1 MTPSAAD
8 NGRGRQEQDEA
19 NEARPVGSVLISGS
33 AGVAPAA
40 AAQDDLP
47 SGSTVSYLS
56 QVARRS
62 AESSAGPSTLEAVE
76 AFLLDLAQAGRS
88 DHTLRA
94 YRGDLAR
101 VAAAAPH
108 LGDLSPTLLRAF
120 FGSMSGLAPTTRAR
134 RQAAVA
140 SFTRWC
146 FRDGLLDADPMGRV
160 ARLRQ
165 EPPLPRGVTSTQVD
179 ALLRAIPPHRLRDR
193 LLFRL
198 LATTG
203 LRVGEALALHVE
215 DCHLERDDERL
226 SVLGK
231 GGRRR
236 TVLLDDREVVRL
248 LRRHLRERGYKHGPL
263 FRAERGQPL
272 TALRYSSVQER
283 FAGYAAAAGVPC
295 SIHDLRHGH
304 AQALVNGGV
313 SLATIRKRLGHASVV
328 TTQRYAEQAD
338 EVADAEVRA
347 WSRTR

>member
-1 MTPSAAD
+1 M
-8 NGRGRQEQDEA
+8 RR
-19 NEARPVGSVLISGS
+19 VLIAGS
-33 AGVAPAA
+33 DPPDAA
-40 AAQDDLP
+40 AAARVDH
-47 SGSTVSYLS
+47 SAVGNVSYLS
-56 QVARRS
+56 QLVGCTRQASGDRL
-62 AESSAGPSTLEAVE
+62 TMEAAE

-88 DHTLRA
+88 HHTVRA

-101 VAAAAPH
+101 LAAAAPH
-108 LGDLSPTLLRAF
+108 LSDLMPALLRVH
-120 FGSMSGLAPTTRAR
+120 FGADSALALTTRAR

-160 ARLRQ
+160 GRVRQ
-165 EPPLPRGVTSTQVD
+165 EPPLPRGLTPAQVQ
-179 ALLRAIPPHRLRDR
+179 ALLAAIPADRLRDR

-198 LATTG
+198 LAATG
-203 LRVGEALALHVE
+203 LRVGEALVLHVE

-226 SVLGK
+226 TVLGK

-248 LRRHLRERGYKHGPL
+248 LRRHLRERGYKHGPV

-272 TALRYSSVQER
+272 TALRYSGVQER
-283 FAGYAAAAGVPC
+283 FAQYAATSGVQA

-328 TTQRYAEQAD
+328 TTQRYAE
-338 EVADAEVRA
+338 
-347 WSRTR
+347 

>member
-1 MTPSAAD
+1 MPGSQPS
-8 NGRGRQEQDEA
+8 
-19 NEARPVGSVLISGS
+19 VGSR
-33 AGVAPAA
+33 
-40 AAQDDLP
+40 
-47 SGSTVSYLS
+47 TVD
-56 QVARRS
+56 
-62 AESSAGPSTLEAVE
+62 AVE
-76 AFLLDLAQAGRS
+76 AFLLDLTQAGRS
-88 DHTLRA
+88 HHTVRA

-108 LGDLSPTLLRAF
+108 LSDLTPARLRAF
-120 FGSMSGLAPTTRAR
+120 FGSMSHLAATTRAR

-140 SFTRWC
+140 SFSRWC
-146 FRDGLLDADPMGRV
+146 FREELLDADPMGRV
-160 ARLRQ
+160 TRVRQ
-165 EPPLPRGVTSTQVD
+165 GPPLPRGLTPAQVTS
-179 ALLRAIPPHRLRDR
+179 LLEAIPAHRLRDR

-236 TVLLDDREVVRL
+236 TVLLDDRDVVRL
-248 LRRHLRERGYKHGPL
+248 LRRHLREHDLKHGPL

-283 FAGYAAAAGVPC
+283 FAQYAAAAGLAG

-313 SLATIRKRLGHASVV
+313 SLSTIRKRLGHASVV

-338 EVADAEVRA
+338 EVADAELRA
-347 WSRTR
+347 WSRSR